1 MLNEEV
7 LSIPESVCPRGRTYT
22 LCKRIAAIRL
32 ARVDGR
38 RGKLGEIVQLP
49 PGTRL
54 DYCGDGYNERT
65 VKVHYGG
72 EFYFIFLQDLQD
84 TESNRF

>member
-7 LSIPESVCPRGRTYT
+7 LSIPESVYPRETYT

-32 ARVDGR
+32 TRVDDR
-38 RGKLGEIVQLP
+38 RVKLGEIVQLP
-49 PGTRL
+49 PRARL
-54 DYCGDGYNERT
+54 DYCGGGYNERT

-72 EFYFIFLQDLQD
+72 EFYFVFLQDLKD
-84 TESNRF
+84 AESNRF